1 MPYIQAVLQEP
12 RALRRRTGRFNFLTR
27 PTVRGGYSRQ
37 HRKRLQH
44 KCLRFEQCCVIGL
57 TVCRFDILPSLK
69 GEDSLQRLACVLRVR
84 FDGFLLHRGAVL
96 RSVSTGF
103 TSGLSFPRR
112 VSRLARRVVN
122 RDNCKINS
130 NRLPQPKC

>member
-1 MPYIQAVLQEP
+1 MTDMLIAGVDGVVGITWMT
-12 RALRRRTGRFNFLTR
+12 RRTKSTGK
-27 PTVRGGYSRQ
+27 VKHYSYYPAIET
-37 HRKRLQH
+37 L
-44 KCLRFEQCCVIGL
+44 
-57 TVCRFDILPSLK
+57 DILPSLK
-69 GEDSLQRLACVLRVR
+69 GEDSLRRLACVLRVR

-122 RDNCKINS
+122 QDNCKINS